1 MLLSLVLMEYDGF
14 VLTSSRLSDASS
26 LVVVVLKITSGLGA
40 KTLFPLKNFDD
51 DAVPFEMDVLAVMM
65 VGGGK
70 NCRVIVAFSLFSNSE
85 NDVAVMSLAGSM
97 DGDGVDVVTADGLSV
112 GS

>member
-1 MLLSLVLMEYDGF
+1 MEYDGF

-26 LVVVVLKITSGLGA
+26 LVVVVLKITSGLCA
-40 KTLFPLKNFDD
+40 KTLFPLKNFDDDD